1 MGYNQE
7 NFRRI
12 REEYSRKYLQVQEA
26 ASKRREEIHAI
37 LPEIKEIDSLL
48 SDMGLRIMQAAFSA
62 FGAQRQ
68 QDEQNDN
75 TQQADQFVTHCPS
88 SSPLAGIFFS
98 ALKAIISRHMVHNTP
113 TTPPSIPMAMSATK
127 GHSGIFSRE

>member
-7 NFRRI
+7 NYRRI

-48 SDMGLRIMQAAFSA
+48 SDMGLRIMQAAL
-62 FGAQRQ
+62 QLQ
-68 QDEQNDN
+68 CQNLDSC
-75 TQQADQFVTHCPS
+75 FLH
-88 SSPLAGIFFS
+88 
-98 ALKAIISRHMVHNTP
+98 
-113 TTPPSIPMAMSATK
+113 SATI
-127 GHSGIFSRE
+127 SARQ